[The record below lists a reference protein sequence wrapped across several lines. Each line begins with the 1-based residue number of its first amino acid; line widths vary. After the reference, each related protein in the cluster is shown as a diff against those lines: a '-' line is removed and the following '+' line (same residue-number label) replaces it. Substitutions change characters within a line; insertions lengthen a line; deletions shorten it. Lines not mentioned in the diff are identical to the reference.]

1 LPNFHVPS
9 GSPTTVGIRSNFDI
23 GVETTRIV
31 TGTMTT
37 EDKLL
42 NNNDGNTTTLTTS
55 PTDFNTSTGSL
66 RTTATMGIINTTTT
80 NDVIPNGTPYPNSG
94 CGVWI
99 KRGSS
104 LYYFITIKMQ
114 RTIAAMQCNSM
125 AAHLA
130 YIENAQ
136 EAALIAEL
144 VGNCSTAHNLFVW
157 MGLTDVETEGSG
169 SIGSGDGR
177 CGDNG
182 RCGGR
187 DGSDGSGDDSGDG
200 SGDGNGDIGSGDI
213 GSDVGSGSIGSGD
226 GSGDKGRCGGRDGSD
241 GSGDDSGDGSGDGNG
256 DIGSGDIG
264 CDGCSGC
271 SGSIGSGGCSG
282 GIGSGRDG
290 SDGSGDDSGDGSDG
304 SSGGGD
310 SDVGVG
316 SVLK

>member
-1 LPNFHVPS
+1 MAFVILFFAVVSLLGKATSEVNNFHCTVPRDALPNFHVPS

-80 NDVIPNGTPYPNSG
+80 NDVIPNGTPYSNSG

-157 MGLTDVETEGSG
+157 MGLTDVETEGTWKWGPSLAYFFNWG
-169 SIGSGDGR
+169 SIIESEPNGGNQQNCGAIGVYSGKWYDTDCTNEYQAICER
-177 CGDNG
+177 E
-182 RCGGR
+182 
-187 DGSDGSGDDSGDG
+187 
-200 SGDGNGDIGSGDI
+200 I
-213 GSDVGSGSIGSGD
+213 
-226 GSGDKGRCGGRDGSD
+226 
-241 GSGDDSGDGSGDGNG
+241 
-256 DIGSGDIG
+256 
-264 CDGCSGC
+264 
-271 SGSIGSGGCSG
+271 
-282 GIGSGRDG
+282 
-290 SDGSGDDSGDGSDG
+290 
-304 SSGGGD
+304 
-310 SDVGVG
+310 
-316 SVLK
+316 